1 MKRLVSILI
10 PAYNA
15 GEWVAET
22 LRSAIGQT
30 WERKEIILVNDG
42 STDQTLSIARQF
54 QSSNVLIT
62 SQDNQG
68 AAATRNKAF
77 SLAQGDFVQ
86 WLDADD
92 LLAPD
97 KIKQQMEVG
106 ERCTR
111 STLLS
116 GSFARFLYRH
126 ARAKFIPTAL
136 WETLSPTEW
145 LFRKMAL
152 DLHMQTG
159 NWLVSREL
167 TEGAGPWNTELLGD
181 DDGEYFCRVLLQSE
195 GVQFVPAAKAY
206 YRTSGTSSL
215 SYIGQ
220 SDRKRDAQW
229 RSMLLHIQ
237 YLRSLEDS
245 PRTREAC
252 VKYLQNWLVF
262 FYPERMD
269 LVAKASDVAASL
281 GGSLEP
287 PHLSWKY
294 AWIRAVGGMEAA
306 TRAQF
311 YLRSLRWRFAGRL
324 DKAFWQLENWLA
336 ASS

>member
-1 MKRLVSILI
+1 MPLVSILI

-15 GEWVAET
+15 SEWIAET

-30 WERKEIILVNDG
+30 WQRKEIIVVNDG
-42 STDQTLSIARQF
+42 SKDDTLSIARQF
-54 QSSNVLIT
+54 ESRNVLIVN
-62 SQDNQG
+62 QENQG

-77 SLAQGDFVQ
+77 SLSQGDYVQ

-92 LLAPD
+92 VLALD
-97 KIKQQMEVG
+97 KIERQMDVA
-106 ERCTR
+106 ERCSR
-111 STLLS
+111 RTLLS
-116 GSFARFLYRH
+116 GSFARFLYRRN
-126 ARAKFIPTAL
+126 RAKFCPTAL
-136 WETLSPTEW
+136 WETLSPAEW

-167 TEGAGPWNTELLGD
+167 TERAGPWNTELLGD

-195 GVQFVPAAKAY
+195 QVQFVPKARAY
-206 YRTSGTSSL
+206 YRVSGTSSL

-237 YLRSLEDS
+237 YMRSLEES

-262 FYPERMD
+262 FYPQRMD
-269 LVAKASDVAASL
+269 LVAKASDLAAEL
-281 GGSLEP
+281 GGRLELP
-287 PHLSWKY
+287 RLSWKY
-294 AWIRAVGGMEAA
+294 SWIQALVGVDTA

-311 YLRSLRWRFAGRL
+311 YLRSVRWRFTSRVE
-324 DKAFWQLENWLA
+324 KACWRMENWLGT
-336 ASS
+336 SF

>member
-1 MKRLVSILI
+1 MIC
-10 PAYNA
+10 
-15 GEWVAET
+15 
-22 LRSAIGQT
+22 
-30 WERKEIILVNDG
+30 
-42 STDQTLSIARQF
+42 
-54 QSSNVLIT
+54 
-62 SQDNQG
+62 
-68 AAATRNKAF
+68 
-77 SLAQGDFVQ
+77 
-86 WLDADD
+86 
-92 LLAPD
+92 LAPD
-97 KIKQQMEVG
+97 KIKKQMEVG

-245 PRTREAC
+245 PRTHEAC

-269 LVAKASDVAASL
+269 LVAKLGCGGEPRRLIGTATPIMEICLDPGRNWRGGCDSRSVLLTVAALAVCWAL
-281 GGSLEP
+281 GQDLLATRKLVSGVLLILSSVPSGHGLPECANEFSWPCMVNFRDLLSLE
-287 PHLSWKY
+287 S
-294 AWIRAVGGMEAA
+294 RA
-306 TRAQF
+306 
-311 YLRSLRWRFAGRL
+311 
-324 DKAFWQLENWLA
+324 
-336 ASS
+336 